1 MRRNAV
7 RTAVG
12 IASVSGVIAAF
23 TAFLP
28 PETALA
34 GERKKHA
41 GRDAKMAGRSR
52 LGAGARRTQAGR
64 CSGTCRCCVR
74 ARCTACRY
82 QEVNLE
88 RVIRITAHRTRCA
101 VFIAGGNRDS
111 R

>member
-1 MRRNAV
+1 MNEKV
-7 RTAVG
+7 KTMLVG
-12 IASVSGVIAAF
+12 GVALIVGAA
-23 TAFLP
+23 
-28 PETALA
+28 
-34 GERKKHA
+34 GGGGYGMMQVDD
-41 GRDAKMAGRSR
+41 GRDAKIAGRSR

-64 CSGTCRCCVR
+64 CSGICRCCVR